1 MFHHRHTEKIRRQR
15 RNWNWNAEHRFHLV
29 FSAICRIFNELHL
42 IRPKQQEIKCFFVLF
57 FFSDCFTVCLLV
69 VFSAGSHEIYTA
81 DSPKKLEELSQT
93 RTDPD
98 KGRNLEVCT
107 VFLQHCE
114 FHFDIFFSIPMNNTW
129 RCLISMNLC
138 FFFLFRRFLGLIES
152 RPFCLGCCCHC

>member
-57 FFSDCFTVCLLV
+57 FFFRLFYCLSLGSF
-69 VFSAGSHEIYTA
+69 FSRITRNLHSRF
-81 DSPKKLEELSQT
+81 PKKLEELSQT

-129 RCLISMNLC
+129 RCLISMNLW